1 MLADPEVDKM
11 TATLEVSRRVIHS
24 LSILER
30 EFDWDRVLGFGETRY
45 VRDIRVPGGLSPLRK
60 GGMVVRNELEFTPRD
75 SGFS

>member
-11 TATLEVSRRVIHS
+11 TTTRQVSRWVIHGS
-24 LSILER
+24 SILER
-30 EFDWDRVLGFGETRY
+30 ELTGDRVLGFGETRY
-45 VRDIRVPGGLSPLRK
+45 DRDIRVLGGLSPVRK